1 MSFTGDVKDEMSRV
15 PGSCSHCNRAL
26 LSALVRTEGTLHLTG
41 GTQGTPGY
49 RLEVATDII
58 SVGRLIIKLLHE
70 LYHLK
75 TAFTVRQSVLHK
87 TQNYLIEVPNQP
99 GLADAL
105 TDLGII
111 TDNGGMEFGVKPR
124 LVEKQCCA
132 AAYLRGAFLGG
143 GFIASPRG
151 DFHFEIAVSNRD
163 LAEGLT
169 RILNE
174 RDIPAKMVRRRNTY
188 VVYLKSGES
197 ICDVLAL
204 TGAHQCALRMENER
218 VYKSMRNDVNRKTNA
233 EVANQGKTVDSAMRQ
248 VFAIRKVVDAY
259 GMENLPTALQEYIRL
274 RVAHPEASLQELAE
288 AANPPL
294 SKSAVYHRVRRIEQM
309 AAEIDER
316 AARRSDHPR

>member
-1 MSFTGDVKDEMSRV
+1 MSFTADVKDEMSRV
-15 PGSCSHCNRAL
+15 PGMCSHCNRAL

-41 GTQGTPGY
+41 SAGGGTGY

-75 TAFTVRQSVLHK
+75 TSFTVRQSVLHK

-99 GLADAL
+99 AL
-105 TDLGII
+105 PEALRDMGII
-111 TDNGGMEFGVKPR
+111 GDEGGMVFGIKPELIR
-124 LVEKQCCA
+124 KQCCA

-151 DFHFEIAVSNRD
+151 DFHFEIAVSSQE
-163 LAEGLT
+163 LAEGLVA
-169 RILNE
+169 ILNE
-174 RDIPAKMVRRRNTY
+174 RDIPAKMVRRRNNF
-188 VVYLKSGES
+188 VVYLKSGEA

-248 VFAIRKVVDAY
+248 VFAIRKVVDHH
-259 GMENLPTALQEYIRL
+259 GMENLPAALQQYIRL
-274 RVAHPEASLQELAE
+274 RVAHPEATLQELGE
-288 AANPPL
+288 YANPPL
-294 SKSAVYHRVRRIEQM
+294 SKSAIYHRVRRIEEM

-316 AARRSDHPR
+316 AARGAAKR